1 VNKTIGTIIKLIIS
15 VLLLYFLFNRYDAGT
30 IYRTFIQFESAWV
43 LAALV
48 LMIVSNIFGTFQWN
62 TILKRLSINLPLRRV
77 FAYYFTGL
85 FFNNFLLSFIGGD
98 IFRVYDIRKTS
109 GSNTAAISTVL
120 MDRFIGFLT
129 LVTIGVAGIF
139 YLSGRLDSMFMLWVF
154 PVIFITMLFVV
165 LILFNKSLAK
175 RFEAIGMKITPKR
188 SQVAIREIYNS
199 LNYFGKRPIQLL
211 KIFLLALCVQA
222 ARVGTHYCLARSIGV
237 SINLAFFFLF
247 IPVITLVIALPVSF
261 GGIGMREW
269 SATEL
274 FRFAGVEGE
283 DAVLFE
289 GMAYIVAILC
299 SLPGGLA
306 FVFKKH

>member
-1 VNKTIGTIIKLIIS
+1 MSKISGTIIKLIIS
-15 VLLLYFLFNRYDAGT
+15 ILLLYFLFNKYNAET
-30 IYRTFIQFESAWV
+30 IYRTFIQFEGVWV
-43 LAALV
+43 LTALV

-62 TILKRLSINLPLRRV
+62 TILKNLSINLPLRRV

-98 IFRVYDIRKTS
+98 IVRVYDIRKTS
-109 GSNTAAISTVL
+109 GSNSAAISTVL

-129 LVTIGVAGIF
+129 LSTIGVAGIF
-139 YLSGRLDSMFMLWVF
+139 YLIGRLDSMVVLWVF
-154 PVIFITMLFVV
+154 PVIFFT
-165 LILFNKSLAK
+165 ILFAVLLLFKKPLAK
-175 RFEAIGMKITPKR
+175 RFEAIGMKIIPER
-188 SQVAIREIYNS
+188 AQEAIREIYNS
-199 LNYFGKRPIQLL
+199 MNDYGKHPLLLL
-211 KIFLLALCVQA
+211 KIFILALCVQT

-247 IPVITLVIALPVSF
+247 VPVITLVIALPLSF

-269 SATEL
+269 SAAEL
-274 FRFAGVEGE
+274 FKFAGVAGE

-306 FVFKKH
+306 FVFRKH